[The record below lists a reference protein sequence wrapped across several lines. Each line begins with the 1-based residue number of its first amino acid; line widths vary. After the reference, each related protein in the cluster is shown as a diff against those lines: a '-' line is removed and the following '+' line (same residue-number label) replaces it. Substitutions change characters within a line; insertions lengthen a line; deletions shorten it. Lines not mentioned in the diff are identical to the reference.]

1 MLVHHNGQGNQMPY
15 DRKKHHRR
23 SIRLPGHDYR
33 SPGAYF
39 VTICTHQGKLLFGE
53 VVDDDVVL
61 NEDGQI
67 AHEEW
72 QASEDIRR
80 EIELDA
86 FVIMPNHIHCIVW
99 IRETDDNSVVR
110 VHSVV
115 GAHGRAPLRAPRSL
129 GSFIAG
135 YKAAVTA
142 RINHLRDTPGARV
155 WQRNYYEHIIRND
168 ASLNRIRAYIQ
179 HNPACWAEDSLH
191 PGAERNPFTQPKSQA
206 RRIDPV
212 PNPDMW

>member
-1 MLVHHNGQGNQMPY
+1 MQY
-15 DRKKHHRR
+15 DRRKHHRR
-23 SIRLPGHDYR
+23 SIRLPDHDYR

-61 NEDGQI
+61 NEYGQI

-86 FVIMPNHIHCIVW
+86 FVIMPNHIHGIVW
-99 IRETDDNSVVR
+99 IREKDDD
-110 VHSVV
+110 SVV
-115 GAHGRAPLRAPRSL
+115 GAHGRAPLRLPRSL
-129 GSFIAG
+129 GSFMAG
-135 YKAAVTA
+135 YKSAVTA
-142 RINHLRDTPGARV
+142 RINRTRDTPGAPV

-168 ASLNRIRAYIQ
+168 TALERIREYIQ
-179 HNPACWAEDSLH
+179 HNAAHWSEDRLH
-191 PGAERNPFTQPKSQA
+191 PAAMRNPLTQRQP
-206 RRIDPV
+206 
-212 PNPDMW
+212 